1 MEPHRVRDEEGKE
14 YSFRYV
20 TPTYHLTNA
29 PAPARHRP
37 RSARTGV
44 AVTRRRATTTRCS
57 CVGTKCADLPSGERA
72 KNQAVGMRHVPDQ

>member
-29 PAPARHRP
+29 PAPARHRL
-37 RSARTGV
+37 RSARQGL
-44 AVTRRRATTTRCS
+44 ALMQRRETSTHYP
-57 CVGTKCADLPSGERA
+57 CVGNLRADLPSGERA